1 MNDEFESWLNTSPI
15 PVIYRQY
22 SDNKDDVLDFLTLL
36 KYPNLYIPNTY
47 VVISLEFLHKILG
60 NKMSKINWCDNL
72 TVNESE
78 LHPVT
83 NNVQNQYASLPL
95 TATDSVNTRNKHKWY
110 DVIVAWAEGKEI
122 QFRPMGKSD
131 HIWSNYP
138 LQKSSPDFN
147 IETYEWRIKPEKK
160 NKFDPYF
167 YECDNEY
174 QLDVMSLHRDH
185 VSLSQKELAQVLF
198 ELNQKNAELL
208 EEKNEHEYSD
218 DEYFWNGLDEL

>member
-36 KYPNLYIPNTY
+36 KYPNLYIPNTH

-122 QFRPMGKSD
+122 QFRPMGKSLT
-131 HIWSNYP
+131 ICERTKPCLSMTNAP
-138 LQKSSPDFN
+138 RNATPATGCSTPKALQIS
-147 IETYEWRIKPEKK
+147 
-160 NKFDPYF
+160 
-167 YECDNEY
+167 
-174 QLDVMSLHRDH
+174 
-185 VSLSQKELAQVLF
+185 
-198 ELNQKNAELL
+198 
-208 EEKNEHEYSD
+208 
-218 DEYFWNGLDEL
+218 